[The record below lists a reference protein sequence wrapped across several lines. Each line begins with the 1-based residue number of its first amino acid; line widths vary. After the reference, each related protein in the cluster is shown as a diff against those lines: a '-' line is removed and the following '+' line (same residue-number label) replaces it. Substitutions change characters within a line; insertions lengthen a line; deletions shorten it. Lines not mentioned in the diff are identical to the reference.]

1 MTTAVVRPAI
11 TNWQETFLE
20 LIPDIQNFARYAF
33 RKLPPDHREEA
44 ISEIVARTCVAFARL
59 AELGLLEKAYATVLA
74 RFAVAQYADGRRTG
88 TTTNTRDLT
97 SPACAKKHAVRVDS
111 LHRFDA
117 SKQEWREVVVEDAS
131 SGPAEVAAFRID
143 FEEWLASL
151 PPDKSELV
159 NALSGGE
166 TPSEVAAARKLS
178 RGRVSQIRKELA
190 QSWEVLQCDDTN

>member
-1 MTTAVVRPAI
+1 
-11 TNWQETFLE
+11 
-20 LIPDIQNFARYAF
+20 
-33 RKLPPDHREEA
+33 
-44 ISEIVARTCVAFARL
+44 
-59 AELGLLEKAYATVLA
+59 
-74 RFAVAQYADGRRTG
+74 
-88 TTTNTRDLT
+88 
-97 SPACAKKHAVRVDS
+97 
-111 LHRFDA
+111 
-117 SKQEWREVVVEDAS
+117 
-131 SGPAEVAAFRID
+131 VAAFRID